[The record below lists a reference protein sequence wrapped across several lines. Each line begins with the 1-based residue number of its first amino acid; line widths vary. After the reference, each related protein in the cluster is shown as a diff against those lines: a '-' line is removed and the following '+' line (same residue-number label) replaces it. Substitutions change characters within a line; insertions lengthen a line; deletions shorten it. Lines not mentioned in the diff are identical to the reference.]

1 MRARSSGVLGWL
13 LTALVL
19 TLALGAQG
27 ALATVG
33 GLQIRP
39 YLPLLLA
46 AAVVIM
52 ARAHRRGFLSPTPAK
67 ASVPALGLML
77 LAGLLSIFNA
87 EYAAQ
92 AVKQTIF
99 LLGMMGIY
107 LALLFA
113 ELNERELR
121 RITRAILWS
130 LAAALAFG
138 FLTFAV
144 EYGRSGSVV
153 VAFVGFRSLF
163 EERNEFGIFMV
174 YAAGFLIPLALNDDQ
189 PARYKILLLLT
200 AIALLLNFSRGS
212 LVAFA
217 AMVVVDRLGAGRL
230 FAPRRVRRSLL
241 TLGVITIAAG
251 AGVLRLLP
259 GLSGMTEFL
268 DVLTTR
274 SLGFRAT
281 TDETTSVRLLF
292 IRTAGEAFRAHPFI
306 GNGIGNVGYALNQYG
321 RGADFGTVS
330 LRGAVQPP
338 AYDLGTT
345 SNIFADSLL
354 ETGLLGL
361 LAFVAF
367 LATVL
372 RASLTRGIGRNGGL
386 LQSGALL
393 SFIGVLINGL
403 SYNSL
408 YLPFTWVAFA
418 LAPLV
423 AASTAPRETPVAEP
437 LPAET
442 VS

>member
-13 LTALVL
+13 LAALVL

-52 ARAHRRGFLSPTPAK
+52 VRARRRGVLPPAP
-67 ASVPALGLML
+67 ARSSVFALGLML
-77 LAGLLSIFNA
+77 FAGLLSIFNA

-92 AVKQTIF
+92 ALKQTVF
-99 LLGMMGIY
+99 LLGMIGIY
-107 LALLFA
+107 LVLLFA
-113 ELNERELR
+113 ELSERELR
-121 RITRAILWS
+121 RITQAILWS

-138 FLTFAV
+138 FLTFAL
-144 EYGRSGSVV
+144 EYARSGAVV
-153 VAFVGFRSLF
+153 VAFVGFRSFF
-163 EERNEFGIFMV
+163 EERNEFGLFMV

-189 PARYKILLLLT
+189 PVRHKILLLLT
-200 AIALLLNFSRGS
+200 VIALLLNFSRGS

-251 AGVLRLLP
+251 AGVLRLT
-259 GLSGMTEFL
+259 GLSGMPEFL
-268 DVLTTR
+268 EVLTTR
-274 SLGFRAT
+274 SLGFRFT

-292 IRTAGEAFRAHPFI
+292 IRTASEAFRAHPFI

-321 RGADFGTVS
+321 RSADFGTVT

-338 AYDLGTT
+338 VYDLGTT
-345 SNIFADSLL
+345 SNIFADMLL
-354 ETGLLGL
+354 ETGLFGL

-367 LATVL
+367 LVIVL
-372 RASLTRGIGRNGGL
+372 RASLREGTGRNNSGL

-423 AASTAPRETPVAEP
+423 AASTAPRETPVTEP

>member
-1 MRARSSGVLGWL
+1 
-13 LTALVL
+13 
-19 TLALGAQG
+19 
-27 ALATVG
+27 
-33 GLQIRP
+33 
-39 YLPLLLA
+39 
-46 AAVVIM
+46 
-52 ARAHRRGFLSPTPAK
+52 
-67 ASVPALGLML
+67 
-77 LAGLLSIFNA
+77 
-87 EYAAQ
+87 
-92 AVKQTIF
+92 
-99 LLGMMGIY
+99 
-107 LALLFA
+107 
-113 ELNERELR
+113 
-121 RITRAILWS
+121 
-130 LAAALAFG
+130 
-138 FLTFAV
+138 
-144 EYGRSGSVV
+144 
-153 VAFVGFRSLF
+153 
-163 EERNEFGIFMV
+163 
-174 YAAGFLIPLALNDDQ
+174 
-189 PARYKILLLLT
+189 
-200 AIALLLNFSRGS
+200 
-212 LVAFA
+212 
-217 AMVVVDRLGAGRL
+217 MVVVDRLGAGRL

-292 IRTAGEAFRAHPFI
+292 IRTASEAFRAHPFI

-338 AYDLGTT
+338 VYDLGTT
-345 SNIFADSLL
+345 SNIFADMLL
-354 ETGLLGL
+354 ETGLFGL

-367 LATVL
+367 LVIVL
-372 RASLTRGIGRNGGL
+372 RASLRGGTGRNNSGH